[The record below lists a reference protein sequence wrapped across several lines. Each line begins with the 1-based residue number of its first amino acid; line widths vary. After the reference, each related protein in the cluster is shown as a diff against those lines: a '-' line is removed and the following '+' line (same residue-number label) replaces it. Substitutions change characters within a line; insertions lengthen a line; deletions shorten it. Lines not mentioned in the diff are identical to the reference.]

1 MDNRSFKKA
10 TALVL
15 SLGLLSALPAG
26 AAGRSGKG
34 PLSCRAGSEQAKA
47 LRFMVDGE
55 KATGHVV
62 LPAKDPKGIVVFAHG
77 YRHTSLSWIAHM
89 ERTARKL
96 GVIAVAT
103 DYRGSVITGEE
114 NDDGLPEA
122 RGWPVMSG
130 AEEAVAIAQ
139 AFEAACRSIDRVV
152 ILGVSMGGNTSGLAV
167 ALAGA
172 KGLTRS
178 DGSPLFDYWID
189 VEGAVNVIE
198 TYAGASILA
207 PVNEYASWAK
217 EDIEREMGGTFQ
229 QVPGE
234 YQKRAVVTRM
244 DDIEAAGLDGV
255 TVVHGVD
262 DGLVPY
268 NQGREMATLSAASG
282 IPTRMVSVGTKD
294 CESETET
301 TVTSYAVK
309 PVKNDYNS
317 PLAGHASETSTT
329 HIVMKTAFAQL
340 AEVFKPEVVFDPY
353 TEVFVNGDRTAC
365 PLPG

>member
-1 MDNRSFKKA
+1 MDSRPFKKVV
-10 TALVL
+10 ALAL
-15 SLGLLSALPAG
+15 ALGLLSVLPAG
-26 AAGRSGKG
+26 ASSGNGKGAFPCRSGSVK
-34 PLSCRAGSEQAKA
+34 AKA
-47 LRFMVDGE
+47 LRFKIDGE
-55 KATGHVV
+55 TATGHYA
-62 LPAKDPKGIVVFAHG
+62 LPKKDPRGIVVFAHG
-77 YRHTSLSWIAHM
+77 YRHTSLSWTEHM
-89 ERTARKL
+89 ERTARDL
-96 GVIAVAT
+96 GVIAVGT
-103 DYRGSVITGEE
+103 DYRGNVLTGEK

-122 RGWPVMSG
+122 RGWPVLKG

-139 AFEAACRSIDRVV
+139 AFEAGCPSIDRVV

-172 KGLTRS
+172 KGITRS

-207 PVNEYASWAK
+207 PVNDYAAWAK
-217 EDIEREMGGTFQ
+217 EDIEREMGGTFEEA
-229 QVPGE
+229 PGE

-244 DDIEAAGLDGV
+244 DDISAAGLDGI
-255 TVVHGVD
+255 TVIHGVD

-268 NQGREMATLSAASG
+268 NQGREMATRSAENG

-294 CESETET
+294 CESEAET

-309 PVKNDYNS
+309 PVKDDYNS
-317 PLAGHASETSTT
+317 PLAGHASETSVT

-340 AEVFKPEVVFDPY
+340 AKVFARDVAFDPY
-353 TEVFVNGDRTAC
+353 SETFVNGDRTQC
-365 PLPG
+365 PVR